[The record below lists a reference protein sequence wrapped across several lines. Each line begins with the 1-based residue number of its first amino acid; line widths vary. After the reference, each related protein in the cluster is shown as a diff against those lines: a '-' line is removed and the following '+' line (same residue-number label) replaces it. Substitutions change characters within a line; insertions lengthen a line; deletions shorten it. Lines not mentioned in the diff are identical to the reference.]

1 MTNYKQITKN
11 YEEMIDKRKHYMS
24 IIELKN
30 LSDELYHI
38 ALIADKNKMN
48 DVAEY
53 FYTMTERV
61 NTYIKTERKNKFD
74 SMFE

>member
-38 ALIADKNKMN
+38 ALIADKNKQN

-53 FYTMTERV
+53 FYTMTQRV
-61 NTYIKTERKNKFD
+61 NTYIKTERKNTFD
-74 SMFE
+74 SLFE